1 MKKSYVLYALL
12 LLASCTAPAGEEGDK
27 TSGKKVYV
35 INNGTWGDSN
45 SDIAVYDLKGKSAL
59 AGQFSSVNGQVP
71 GDLIQDALRL
81 GESLYLSVNGS
92 KLVWV
97 TDESLKIIDSIIV
110 KKDEN
115 KLSPRYLCTDGEN
128 VYVSYYEGFLGR
140 LGADGQTSLC
150 GVGPNPEG
158 IAYLD
163 GKVYVANSGGYLYPE
178 YCNTVS
184 VVDAA
189 SFSEIKRI
197 EVNTNPAAVKV
208 CGGKVFVSSFG
219 NYSDIGPA
227 VDCIEPGSDKVS
239 RLPYQSPSA
248 IATDGD
254 ELYVLCG
261 GYDEQ
266 YNPLPGRIYHYDP
279 EKGDRGLWNGGVE
292 IDKAYSISC
301 AADMVWVGSSD
312 YKNNGDIYCFDKYG
326 DLYDKFDSQGINPI
340 LVIE

>member
-1 MKKSYVLYALL
+1 MKKNYALISL
-12 LLASCTAPAGEEGDK
+12 LALASCAGIVENPDPDPVA
-27 TSGKKVYV
+27 GKKVFV
-35 INNGTWGDSN
+35 INNGSWNDSN
-45 SDIAVYDLKGKSAL
+45 ADIAVFDIDSKTVSAGLFASINGK
-59 AGQFSSVNGQVP
+59 VP

-81 GESLYLSVNGS
+81 GDRIYFSVNGS
-92 KLVWV
+92 QLIWI

-158 IAYLD
+158 VAYLD
-163 GKVYVANSGGYLYPE
+163 GKVYVANSGGYLYPD

-189 SFSEIKRI
+189 SFSEIKTI

-219 NYSDIGPA
+219 NYSDIAPA
-227 VDCIEPGSDKVS
+227 VDCIEPVSGKVS

-248 IATDGD
+248 IATDGNN
-254 ELYVLCG
+254 LYVLCG
-261 GYDEQ
+261 GYDEK
-266 YNPLPGRIYHYDP
+266 YNPLPGRIYLYDP
-279 EKGDRGLWNGGVE
+279 EEGDLGQWNDAE
-292 IDKAYSISC
+292 IPMAYSISC
-301 AADMVWVGSSD
+301 ACDMVWVGSSD
-312 YKNNGDIYCFDKYG
+312 YKNNGDMYCFDASG
-326 DLYDKFDSQGINPI
+326 GQFAKFDTQGLNPI